1 MNLREF
7 RNSLQAMEEQVTLC
21 ALGLNLTNAA
31 STSET
36 ASWDQRFMVGDNLES
51 LAGGLMFN
59 DYVLLSHSWNGECYV
74 VRKAHQ
80 RWENDEEKVESI
92 IQFELYRDTR
102 SRKDRP
108 WNKRGLDGIAETR
121 RFIGA
126 NQSIANY
133 TIRVRGLMSKLTA
146 PIVETV
152 SGGYNSMDYPTV
164 RTVSHNARITEG
176 TSINKEGSIGA
187 VYQSMHY
194 LVQVINSPSNEEL
207 SSNFSHSSILLKE
220 ENYTDWIPELIS
232 EGVLRLPNMGQG
244 HCIVGQVDEEP
255 KKIVGDTLIE
265 MIDNC
270 RLNISANSQL
280 HINGSNY
287 KLKRGVYFLKPSD
300 FDIGDLRA
308 YERWLIQY
316 SDTVEFTQIRNKT
329 AYLKKMD
336 DVTGNSAQKSSKSLN
351 TLNSIENGVTPDR
364 GTGRITKM

>member
-7 RNSLQAMEEQVTLC
+7 RNSLQAMEEQITLC
-21 ALGLNLTNAA
+21 ALGLNLTN
-31 STSET
+31 TVPTGET
-36 ASWDQRFMVGDNLES
+36 ASWAQRFMIGDNLES
-51 LAGGLMFN
+51 LARGLMFN

-74 VRKAHQ
+74 IRKTLQ
-80 RWENDEEKVESI
+80 RWECDEEKIESI
-92 IQFELYRDTR
+92 IHFEIYRDTR
-102 SRKDRP
+102 TRKDRP
-108 WNKRGLDGIAETR
+108 WTTRGADGLAEIR

-126 NQSIANY
+126 NQSFANH

-152 SGGYNSMDYPTV
+152 NGGYNSMNYPTV
-164 RTVSHNARITEG
+164 RTSNARITEN

-187 VYQSMHY
+187 VYQSAHY
-194 LVQVINSPSNEEL
+194 LVQVITSPSDEEL

-244 HCIVGQVDEEP
+244 HCIVCQVDEEP

-270 RLNISANSQL
+270 RLNISATSQL

-308 YERWLIQY
+308 YERWLVQY
-316 SDTVEFTQIRNKT
+316 SDTIEFTQIRNKT

-351 TLNSIENGVTPDR
+351 TLDSIENGVTPDK